1 MNIFGVKYDNM
12 LIPEKLCMLLR
23 KVGICL
29 RYRPRLRFTY
39 KTMSR
44 TSTSYLI
51 SCKTL
56 SGTEASIL
64 NYM

>member
-1 MNIFGVKYDNM
+1 
-12 LIPEKLCMLLR
+12 
-23 KVGICL
+23 
-29 RYRPRLRFTY
+29 
-39 KTMSR
+39 MSR
-44 TSTSYLI
+44 TSALYLI

>member
-1 MNIFGVKYDNM
+1 
-12 LIPEKLCMLLR
+12 
-23 KVGICL
+23 
-29 RYRPRLRFTY
+29 
-39 KTMSR
+39 MSG

>member
-1 MNIFGVKYDNM
+1 
-12 LIPEKLCMLLR
+12 
-23 KVGICL
+23 
-29 RYRPRLRFTY
+29 
-39 KTMSR
+39 MSG
-44 TSTSYLI
+44 TLASYLI